1 MTAPVAIVLAAG
13 QGKRMKSDL
22 PKVLHRACGRPIVEY
37 VLDAARAA
45 GVERLVV
52 IVGHQAEL
60 VHEALGR
67 HRDVQFARQV
77 RQLGTGDA
85 VKAARSAVGDHDG
98 PVLVLAG
105 DTPLLRSESLRTLLK
120 EQSSRSAAC
129 VVGTARTAQ
138 NRGLGRIV
146 RDADGVFQRIVEEK
160 DANEEQKLIEEVN
173 TGCYAFHGPDLFAA
187 LDELQPQNQQGEYY
201 LTDCADILRRRG
213 RPVAAACCFDIA
225 EALGVNTPEQLAQVE
240 RVMQSR

>member
-45 GVERLVV
+45 GVKRLVV

-60 VHEALGR
+60 VRDALGR
-67 HRDVQFARQV
+67 HADVEFARQE

-85 VKAARSAVGDHDG
+85 VKAAQSAVGNHDG

-105 DTPLLRSESLRTLLK
+105 DTPLLRSESLRTLLN
-120 EQSSRSAAC
+120 EQSSRQAAC
-129 VVGTARTAQ
+129 VVGTAMTEQ
-138 NRGLGRIV
+138 NEGLGRIV
-146 RDADGVFQRIVEEK
+146 RDADGTFERIVEEK
-160 DANEEQKLIEEVN
+160 DANARQKLIREIN
-173 TGCYAFHGPDLFAA
+173 TGCYAFHGPALFAA
-187 LDELQPQNQQGEYY
+187 LEELSPQNQQGEYY
-201 LTDCADILRRRG
+201 LTDCADILRRAG
-213 RPVAAACCFDIA
+213 KTVLACCCFDIA
-225 EALGVNTPEQLAQVE
+225 EALGVNTLEQLAEVE
-240 RVMQSR
+240 RVMLSR